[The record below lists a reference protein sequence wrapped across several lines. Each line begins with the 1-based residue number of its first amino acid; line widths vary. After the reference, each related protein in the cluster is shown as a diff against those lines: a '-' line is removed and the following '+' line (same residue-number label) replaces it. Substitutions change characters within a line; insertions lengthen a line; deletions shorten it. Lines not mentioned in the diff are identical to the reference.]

1 MEKLNEN
8 NFSEALGRMLIANY
22 ENKVIATSDKVYV
35 TLDDKLS
42 IIIKISKIVSFSRSI
57 FSGHLFLT

>member
-22 ENKVIATSDKVYV
+22 ENKVIATSNKIYV

-42 IIIKISKIVSFSRSI
+42 IIIKISKIVS
-57 FSGHLFLT
+57 